1 LGRHTQ
7 PPSMRKKSFAGVAA
21 GRTERATQLNSV
33 WPPAR
38 PFFEYFHTFMGGQ
51 AVGHTRTVIGN
62 PYKTKIKPLIKF
74 EV

>member
-1 LGRHTQ
+1 
-7 PPSMRKKSFAGVAA
+7 MRKKSFAGVAA

-62 PYKTKIKPLIKF
+62 L
-74 EV
+74 